1 MTDEYMNEL
10 WQKIEAAMDK
20 AEAEPTQWNKEVV
33 MILLNDY
40 DAKQKQKFKDERDRE
55 QWRVCVRLL
64 PQRSNVCNP
73 EPQACM
79 GPQYTWW
86 TRNYSEA

>member
-55 QWRVCVRLL
+55 Q
-64 PQRSNVCNP
+64 
-73 EPQACM
+73 
-79 GPQYTWW
+79 
-86 TRNYSEA
+86 